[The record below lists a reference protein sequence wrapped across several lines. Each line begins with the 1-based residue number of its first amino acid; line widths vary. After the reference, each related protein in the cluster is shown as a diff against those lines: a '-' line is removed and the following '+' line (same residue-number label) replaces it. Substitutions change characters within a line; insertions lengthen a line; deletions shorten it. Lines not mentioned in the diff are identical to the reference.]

1 MLLLTQSFPKSLQL
15 TTADMGPSIRCLG
28 NQTPEIDQPFHNDLP
43 PAPAP
48 EDLPDYVPA
57 RAEIQE
63 LLGTNGTLADEFI
76 NLAYK
81 CASTYR
87 ATE

>member
-1 MLLLTQSFPKSLQL
+1 
-15 TTADMGPSIRCLG
+15 MGPSIRCLG
-28 NQTPEIDQPFHNDLP
+28 NQKKALPFHNDLP
-43 PAPAP
+43 LADAT
-48 EDLPDYVPA
+48 LPDSDYVTA
-57 RAEIQE
+57 RAKIQE
-63 LLGTNGTLADEFI
+63 VLDTDGTFADEFI